1 MIALSI
7 KLELETYKDII
18 PKTKLIEIIKQETN
32 YDKDA
37 SIRWVIYQLVKE
49 GLITK
54 LDSKNYIKGHLKKY
68 NPSYGSEIKLKIE
81 KLLKNVFPEL
91 TVVVYESTML
101 NEWLNHQVARNVT
114 FVEVDKFYTQ
124 NVFQEI
130 KQELHQTVLLNPK
143 VDDYYTY
150 AENDMVVIGNLITQ
164 APKNKNSFNIRLEK
178 LIVDLF
184 SSDLITEFISHS
196 EYENL
201 LESLFKD
208 YLINTKTLIAYAKR
222 RNLLQEVLKHVVK
235 YIPAGNQKN
244 DSSEI
249 RSSCL

>member
-7 KLELETYKDII
+7 KSKLETYKDII
-18 PKTKLIEIIKQETN
+18 PKIKLIEIIKQETN

-68 NPSYGSEIKLKIE
+68 NPSYDSEIKLKIE

-91 TVVVYESTML
+91 TIVVYESTML

-130 KQELHQTVLLNPK
+130 KQELRQTVLLNPK

-222 RNLLQEVLKHVVK
+222 RNLLQEVLKHIAK
-235 YIPAGNQKN
+235 YIPEGN
-244 DSSEI
+244 
-249 RSSCL
+249 

>member
-7 KLELETYKDII
+7 KSELEKHKEII
-18 PKTKLIEIIKQETN
+18 PRTQLIEIIKQETN

-54 LDSKNYIKGHLKKY
+54 LDSNNYMKGHLKKY
-68 NPSYGSEIKLKIE
+68 KPSYVSETKLKIE

-91 TVVVYESTML
+91 TIVVYESTML
-101 NEWLNHQVARNVT
+101 NEWLNHQVARNVI
-114 FVEVDKFYTQ
+114 FVEVDKFYAK

-130 KQELHQTVLLNPK
+130 NQELQHTVLLNPK

-150 AENDMVVIGNLITQ
+150 AENDVVIVGNLITQ
-164 APKNKNSFNIRLEK
+164 APRNKNSYNIRLEK

-184 SSDLITEFISHS
+184 SFDLITEFISHS

-208 YLINTKTLIAYAKR
+208 YLVNTKTIIAYTKR
-222 RNLLQEVLKHVVK
+222 RNLLQEVLKHIAK
-235 YIPAGNQKN
+235 YIPEGKQKN
-244 DSSEI
+244 D
-249 RSSCL
+249 